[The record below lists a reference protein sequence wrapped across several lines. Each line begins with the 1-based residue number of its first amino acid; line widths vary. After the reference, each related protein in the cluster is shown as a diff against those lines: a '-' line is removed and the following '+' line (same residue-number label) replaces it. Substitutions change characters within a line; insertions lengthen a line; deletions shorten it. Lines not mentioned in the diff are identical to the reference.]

1 MGFTV
6 TYRSTKQV
14 PPETADAIEAAA
26 DQACEGR
33 TWLSCEPVC
42 FFSRDVD
49 GTLWGGSKPNFQPH
63 PDDVAAA
70 ASEDLPDGTIRD
82 VLDILCQL
90 SREHSVDWS
99 IGHDHDPHIGF
110 IRGGLCD
117 DEVLAQIEAFA
128 DLSDMLSDM
137 LGEMGFDEENW

>member
-6 TYRSTKQV
+6 TYRTTKPV
-14 PPETADAIEAAA
+14 SPETAKAIEAAA
-26 DQACEGR
+26 DQACQGR
-33 TWLSCEPVC
+33 TWLSCEPIC

-63 PDDVAAA
+63 PDDVAEA

-82 VLDILCQL
+82 VLDILCRL
-90 SREHSVDWS
+90 SQDHGVDWS
-99 IGHDHDPHIGF
+99 IGHDHDPQIGF

-117 DEVLAQIEAFA
+117 DTVLAQIEAFA
-128 DLSDMLSDM
+128 DLSDML
-137 LGEMGFDEENW
+137 GEMDLDEESW